1 MAQEVT
7 NYARF
12 YTLLSRMPYKGDKE
26 DLKRSLVSE
35 FSHGRTGSIKD
46 VTWQEYNAMCAAME
60 RTTPSQER
68 DRWKEERRRARSV
81 CLKLMQQIGVDTT
94 NWNTVNRFCI
104 SPKIAGAKFRELD
117 IEDLG
122 HLSLKL
128 RMILKKQKCKQH

>member
-12 YTLLSRMPYKGDKE
+12 YTLLNRMPYTGDRE

-35 FSHGRTGSIKD
+35 FSHGRTGSLRE
-46 VTWQEYNAMCAAME
+46 VTRQEYGSMCAAME
-60 RTTPSQER
+60 RMVPSQEHEI
-68 DRWKEERRRARSV
+68 WKEERRRARSV

-94 NWNTVNRFCI
+94 SWDAVNSYCR
-104 SPKIAGAKFRELD
+104 SPKIAGAEFRELD

-122 HLSLKL
+122 RLSLRL
-128 RMILKKQKCKQH
+128 RMILRKQSKQQ